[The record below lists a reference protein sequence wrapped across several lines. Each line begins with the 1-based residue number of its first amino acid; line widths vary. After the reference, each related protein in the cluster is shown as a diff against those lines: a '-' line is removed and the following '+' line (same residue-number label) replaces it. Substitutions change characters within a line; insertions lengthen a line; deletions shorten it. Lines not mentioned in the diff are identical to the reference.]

1 MNCLI
6 KEGDNSKI
14 VTQLTG
20 FFFGGGDS
28 LFTIP
33 LAHEHVCASQVDFKH
48 EKDGIKEF

>member
-1 MNCLI
+1 MPNKGGEITVKL
-6 KEGDNSKI
+6 S
-14 VTQLTG
+14 QLMG
-20 FFFGGGDS
+20 FFFGGGGS

>member
-1 MNCLI
+1 MPNKGGEITVKLSHNWQ
-6 KEGDNSKI
+6 D
-14 VTQLTG
+14 
-20 FFFGGGDS
+20 FFGGGGGS